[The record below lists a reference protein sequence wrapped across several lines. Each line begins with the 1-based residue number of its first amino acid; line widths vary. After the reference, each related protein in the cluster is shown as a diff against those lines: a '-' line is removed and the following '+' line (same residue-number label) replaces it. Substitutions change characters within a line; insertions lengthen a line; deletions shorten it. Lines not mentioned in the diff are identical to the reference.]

1 MTGGKRGEDKRTA
14 LIQATAALIME
25 KGIAATTTR
34 EIAERAGSTERTLFK
49 QFGSKNGLL
58 TAVVDI
64 AAKGQL
70 AQSGFATL
78 ASAPPPTLA
87 AFEQWHRELLTE
99 RIGSQ
104 ATGSEVGRLFLLEI
118 IQNEDF
124 KQRYSGIWSDGV
136 WKPLLNCLDRLKLAG
151 EIDRAANTMLLAQ
164 SFLSL
169 NLGYLV
175 SRLNVAPRL
184 DWDTTRDAASIAAFF
199 RNAASPA

>member
-1 MTGGKRGEDKRTA
+1 MAGGKRGEDKRTA
-14 LIQATAALIME
+14 LLQATAALIME

-49 QFGSKNGLL
+49 QFGNKAGLL
-58 TAVVDI
+58 TAVLDM
-64 AAKGQL
+64 AAKAQL

-78 ASAPPPTLA
+78 ASAPPTTLS
-87 AFEQWHRELLTE
+87 AFEQWHRELLIE
-99 RIGSQ
+99 RVGSR

-124 KQRYSGIWSDGV
+124 KQRYGGIWTDGV
-136 WKPLLNCLDRLKLAG
+136 WKPLIECLDRLKSSG
-151 EIDRAANTMLLAQ
+151 EIDGKANTMLLAQ

-175 SRLNVAPRL
+175 TRLNVVPQL
-184 DWDTTRDAASIAAFF
+184 GWDTARDAAGIAAFF
-199 RNAASPA
+199 RRAAAPD